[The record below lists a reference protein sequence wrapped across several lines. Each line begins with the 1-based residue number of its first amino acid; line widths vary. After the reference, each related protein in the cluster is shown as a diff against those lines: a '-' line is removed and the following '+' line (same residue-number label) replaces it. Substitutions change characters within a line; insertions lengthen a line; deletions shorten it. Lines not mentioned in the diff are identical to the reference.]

1 MNYNFVT
8 NLAHLW
14 QFVVGSKGRK
24 KTGSVRASLSLIQVR
39 QIPFSGLGE
48 EIETLRVAP

>member
-1 MNYNFVT
+1 MSYNFVT

-24 KTGSVRASLSLIQVR
+24 KDRLR
-39 QIPFSGLGE
+39 QNKIYVS
-48 EIETLRVAP
+48 A